1 MRYLAE
7 MGKQLHE
14 FRDAVHTFIV
24 VNADERRVI
33 DSRPFQRLRHIHQ
46 LALTWLVY
54 PGATHKR
61 FEHCLG
67 VMELAGRVFD
77 VLMREKR
84 RTTGRLPDL
93 FGEIDQRQD
102 RQLYWR
108 QVVRLGALCHDL
120 GHIPFSHGAE
130 SLLPAGEHHENLSL
144 AVIRSPQ
151 MKEIFE
157 SFSPPVRADDVAK
170 VAVGPGK
177 WKDAT
182 FSPWEELMS
191 DIVTGDA
198 FGVDRIDYLLR
209 DSIHT
214 GVAYG
219 RFDHHRLL
227 DSLRIL
233 WDEEQQKA
241 VIGIERG
248 AIHAAE
254 AMQLARYYMF
264 EQLYYHRVRRAL
276 DKHLKEYLRLFLAGT
291 YPTDVEGHLR
301 LTDDHVLAA
310 MQDDA
315 DDPGSSRHDLARRIL
330 GRHFFRLL
338 YDRRQ
343 EDLDINLQ
351 AVELFHA
358 AAVEKFGSEHVMRDT
373 NIDPDKPDST
383 VPKPF
388 RFAVER
394 DDGTVVSSLQ
404 VSQILGRLPKAVY
417 DDVFVAPEILEDARR
432 WRDDNL
438 RGILGSGEA
447 G

>member
-1 MRYLAE
+1 MAKE
-7 MGKQLHE
+7 LHE
-14 FRDAVHTFIV
+14 FRDPVHTFIV
-24 VNADERRVI
+24 VSADERRVI

-77 VLMREKR
+77 VITRIENR
-84 RTTGRLPDL
+84 RSTGRLTDIFITADPHD
-93 FGEIDQRQD
+93 DKHR
-102 RQLYWR
+102 YWR

-130 SLLPAGEHHENLSL
+130 SLLPEGHHHENLSL

-151 MKEIFE
+151 MRELFE
-157 SFSPPVRADDVAK
+157 RFPVRPDDVAK
-170 VAVGPGK
+170 VAVGPSK
-177 WKDAT
+177 WKETT

-219 RFDHHRLL
+219 RFDHHRLIE
-227 DSLRIL
+227 SLRIL
-233 WDEEQQKA
+233 WDDEQQKA

-276 DKHLKEYLRLFLAGT
+276 DMHLKEYLRLFLDGS
-291 YPTDVEGHLR
+291 YPTDVEGHLA

-310 MQDDA
+310 MQDDQA
-315 DDPGSSRHDLARRIL
+315 NPASHGHDVAKRIL
-330 GRHFFRLL
+330 GRKFFRIL
-338 YDRRQ
+338 YERRQ
-343 EDLDINLQ
+343 EDLDTNLQ
-351 AVELFHA
+351 AVELVHA
-358 AAVEKFGSEHVMRDT
+358 AAVEKFGKDLVKQDSNV
-373 NIDPDKPDST
+373 DPTLPSSAIG
-383 VPKPF
+383 KPF

-404 VSQILGRLPKAVY
+404 LSQILNRLPKAVY
-417 DDVFVAPEILEDARR
+417 DDVFVAPEIAADAQVWLRE
-432 WRDDNL
+432 NL
-438 RGILGSGEA
+438 RDILGAREES
-447 G
+447 

>member
-1 MRYLAE
+1 MAKE
-7 MGKQLHE
+7 LHE
-14 FRDAVHTFIV
+14 FRDPVHTFIV
-24 VNADERRVI
+24 VNADERRII
-33 DSRPFQRLRHIHQ
+33 DSRPFQRLRFIHQ

-77 VLMREKR
+77 VLTRAENR
-84 RTTGRLPDL
+84 RTNGRLRDVFITTDPR
-93 FGEIDQRQD
+93 DQKHQ
-102 RQLYWR
+102 YWR

-130 SLLPAGEHHENLSL
+130 SLLPEGQHHENLSL
-144 AVIRSPQ
+144 SVIRSP
-151 MKEIFE
+151 MMRELLEHF
-157 SFSPPVRADDVAK
+157 PVRVDDVAK
-170 VAVGPGK
+170 VAVGPEK
-177 WKDAT
+177 WKSAT

-209 DSIHT
+209 DSLHS

-219 RFDHHRLL
+219 RFDHHRLI

-264 EQLYYHRVRRAL
+264 EQLYYHRVRLAL
-276 DKHLKEYLRLFLAGT
+276 DAHLRAYLRIFLKGT
-291 YPTDVEGHLR
+291 YSTDLDGHLR
-301 LTDDHVLAA
+301 LSDAHVLAQ
-310 MQDDA
+310 MQDDSTNEA
-315 DDPGSSRHDLARRIL
+315 AEGHALASRIL
-330 GRHFFRLL
+330 DRKFFRLL
-338 YDRRQ
+338 YDRRP
-343 EDLDINLQ
+343 EDLNTNLQ
-351 AVELFHA
+351 AVELVYG
-358 AAVEKFGSEHVMRDT
+358 AVASEFGSERVIRET
-373 NIDPDKPDST
+373 NIDPARPESAL
-383 VPKPF
+383 PKPF

-394 DDGTVVSSLQ
+394 DDGGVVSSLQ
-404 VSQILGRLPKAVY
+404 VSQILSRLPKAVY
-417 DDVFVAPEILEDARR
+417 DIVFVAPEIQQEASEWVR
-432 WRDDNL
+432 NNV
-438 RGILGSGEA
+438 RGILGSRETR
-447 G
+447 